1 MKRTF
6 ADSRMIESVPDP
18 SPSPAEQL
26 EAKESPPA
34 ENPFGIATRLLHALA
49 SLTKTE
55 AWAAIFMLTRPEE
68 PIEMVAR
75 AAMCSPSTI
84 RRALDRLKGTLA
96 GGAPPPGVGSSK
108 TTKKGQR
115 TRRGAKGKQTNAKGK
130 K

>member
-1 MKRTF
+1 MKRQIH
-6 ADSRMIESVPDP
+6 DSRYLELFPDP
-18 SPSPAEQL
+18 SPGPAEQL
-26 EAKESPPA
+26 EEKESPR
-34 ENPFGIATRLLHALA
+34 ESPFGLSVRLLHALA

-75 AAMCSPSTI
+75 AAMCSTSTI

-108 TTKKGQR
+108 PTKKGQR
-115 TRRGAKGKQTNAKGK
+115 TRRGEKGKQTNAKGK